1 MRKFFRGIQAMG
13 VVALALLL
21 AAGAAL
27 LLHAPLFLEGKN
39 YELYLSPSS
48 SSLVLLTDDPVRDK
62 LFCPVMG
69 ESVRYDGDKKDE
81 LIARFR
87 AEILFTE
94 EAAGVTNYYCYSPL
108 IGGGIAL
115 NGYTVNLHI
124 ATSQEQTAAGSP
136 IIFGGS

>member
-27 LLHAPLFLEGKN
+27 LLHAPLFPRGKN

-69 ESVRYDGDKKDE
+69 ESVRYDGDKKNE

-94 EAAGVTNYYCYSPL
+94 EAAGVTNYYCFSPL

-124 ATSQEQTAAGSP
+124 ATSQEQTAVGSP

>member
-27 LLHAPLFLEGKN
+27 LLHAPLFPEGKN

-108 IGGGIAL
+108 IGGGISL

-124 ATSQEQTAAGSP
+124 ATSREQTAAGSP

>member
-62 LFCPVMG
+62 
-69 ESVRYDGDKKDE
+69 KDE

-87 AEILFTE
+87 AAILFTE